1 LQAESLATQ
10 GFSNNTTSDIYRTN
24 RTIGDLYSPTG
35 ALGQINS
42 AKLAYDDSD
51 EYLKSATVLGHS
63 PEAAKRI

>member
-35 ALGQINS
+35 ALV
-42 AKLAYDDSD
+42 KLI
-51 EYLKSATVLGHS
+51 LLN
-63 PEAAKRI
+63 